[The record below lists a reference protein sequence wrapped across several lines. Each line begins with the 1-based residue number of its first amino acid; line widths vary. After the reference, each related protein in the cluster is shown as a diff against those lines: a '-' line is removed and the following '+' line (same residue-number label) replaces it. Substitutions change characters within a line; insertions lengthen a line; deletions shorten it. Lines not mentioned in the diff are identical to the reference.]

1 MILPRRH
8 ARGGRLERR
17 QDLPPEAFFS
27 ATELRRPVDEN
38 RDARPG
44 YEYAWAERA
53 LWTSAAAGAV
63 GLVAAFLAGA
73 SPPEW

>member
-1 MILPRRH
+1 MSRLSARPRGL
-8 ARGGRLERR
+8 GGVEGVGS
-17 QDLPPEAFFS
+17 LPPSTGNVAAF
-27 ATELRRPVDEN
+27 VDV
-38 RDARPG
+38 RDARA
-44 YEYAWAERA
+44 EYAWAERA